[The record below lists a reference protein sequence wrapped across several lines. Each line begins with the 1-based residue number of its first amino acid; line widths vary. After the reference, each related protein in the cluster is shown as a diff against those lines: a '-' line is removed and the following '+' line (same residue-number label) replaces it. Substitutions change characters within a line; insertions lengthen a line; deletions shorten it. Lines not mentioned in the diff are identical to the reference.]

1 MKARTALR
9 AKLNTS
15 LKNRRKFRAPTG
27 QRVAPSL
34 PWRPIFSKA
43 EHEPR
48 AERWL
53 ASGVTTMP
61 SNARIFFAGIGTTFV
76 ILALGFGGGLMLASS
91 TLPDPA
97 GRSPSAS
104 ERLSPVRVVLP
115 TSAEPA
121 RPPQPTLPSPAVPES
136 EPKAQQAKEAPAP
149 VERQVEA
156 TITRKDEAGK
166 REHRSRSAERRIK
179 KLAAA
184 RARQQLF
191 EQQRRA
197 REPGI
202 MAFGGDEQPRISGFF
217 GN

>member
-1 MKARTALR
+1 
-9 AKLNTS
+9 
-15 LKNRRKFRAPTG
+15 
-27 QRVAPSL
+27 
-34 PWRPIFSKA
+34 
-43 EHEPR
+43 
-48 AERWL
+48 
-53 ASGVTTMP
+53 MP

-136 EPKAQQAKEAPAP
+136 EPKAQQAKEGPAP
-149 VERQVEA
+149 VERQVEE

-166 REHRSRSAERRIK
+166 REHRSRSERRTK

>member
-1 MKARTALR
+1 
-9 AKLNTS
+9 
-15 LKNRRKFRAPTG
+15 
-27 QRVAPSL
+27 
-34 PWRPIFSKA
+34 
-43 EHEPR
+43 
-48 AERWL
+48 
-53 ASGVTTMP
+53 MP
-61 SNARIFFAGIGTTFV
+61 SNARIFFAGVGTTFV
-76 ILALGFGGGLMLASS
+76 ILALGFGSGLMLASS

-136 EPKAQQAKEAPAP
+136 EPKAQQAKEGPAP
-149 VERQVEA
+149 VERQVA
-156 TITRKDEAGK
+156 TTRKDEVGK
-166 REHRSRSAERRIK
+166 REHRGRSAERRTK

>member
-1 MKARTALR
+1 
-9 AKLNTS
+9 
-15 LKNRRKFRAPTG
+15 
-27 QRVAPSL
+27 
-34 PWRPIFSKA
+34 
-43 EHEPR
+43 
-48 AERWL
+48 
-53 ASGVTTMP
+53 MP
-61 SNARIFFAGIGTTFV
+61 SNARIFFAGVGTTFV
-76 ILALGFGGGLMLASS
+76 ILAVGFGGGLMLASS
-91 TLPDPA
+91 TLPEPA

-121 RPPQPTLPSPAVPES
+121 RPPQPTQPTTVLPES
-136 EPKAQQAKEAPAP
+136 EPKAQQAKEGAAP
-149 VERQVEA
+149 VERQVEE
-156 TITRKDEAGK
+156 TITRKDEVGK
-166 REHRSRSAERRIK
+166 REHRGRSAERRAK